1 MKFFMTLILAA
12 FLAMPAMAA
21 EKAPA
26 AEQAEIGGFEG
37 PVSGAQAETVAKAKK
52 LAQDS
57 RVVVTGH
64 IVSRVAGEKNEYI
77 FKDATGEIPV
87 TITPKGFKGNKV
99 TPEIKVRLI
108 GKVDKQAAAPDAARI
123 KVSRLELAE

>member
-1 MKFFMTLILAA
+1 MKFLMTLVLVA
-12 FLAMPAMAA
+12 FLAV
-21 EKAPA
+21 PA
-26 AEQAEIGGFEG
+26 AAADKTPASDQAELGGFEG

-64 IVSRVAGEKNEYI
+64 IISRVAGEKNEYI
-77 FKDATGEIPV
+77 FKDATGEMPV

-108 GKVDKQAAAPDAARI
+108 GKVDKQATAPDMARI
-123 KVSRLELAE
+123 KVSRLELAN

>member
-12 FLAMPAMAA
+12 FLAMPAVAA
-21 EKAPA
+21 EKNPA
-26 AEQAEIGGFEG
+26 AEQAEAGGFEG